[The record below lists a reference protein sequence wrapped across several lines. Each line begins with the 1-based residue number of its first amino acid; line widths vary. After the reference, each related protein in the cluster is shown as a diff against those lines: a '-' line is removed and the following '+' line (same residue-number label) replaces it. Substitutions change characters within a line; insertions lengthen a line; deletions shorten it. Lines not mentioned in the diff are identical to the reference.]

1 MLPSAFERI
10 GFFERDNDG
19 NYNIFTWQ
27 FQTIPADDS
36 PPYEFVGGEVLYL
49 RSKFPFNKF
58 DRFAFETE
66 IEQID
71 ATAAQSDLNEIKVFP
86 NPYIVAHPF
95 EPALPPSQ
103 TSGRGERRLYFSNIP
118 VNAKIYIFTSRGEHL
133 VTLENDDTMNNG
145 TVTWDLK
152 TKENLDIAF
161 GIYFYVVESSVGV
174 KKGKLAVIK

>member
-1 MLPSAFERI
+1 
-10 GFFERDNDG
+10 
-19 NYNIFTWQ
+19 
-27 FQTIPADDS
+27 
-36 PPYEFVGGEVLYL
+36 
-49 RSKFPFNKF
+49 
-58 DRFAFETE
+58 
-66 IEQID
+66 
-71 ATAAQSDLNEIKVFP
+71 
-86 NPYIVAHPF
+86 
-95 EPALPPSQ
+95 
-103 TSGRGERRLYFSNIP
+103 LYFSNIP